1 MIKECRIPAHLLQV
15 KGMEERWHNEIE
27 LLSKLQHQN
36 ITTARQADEREFA
49 RALSFPFL
57 CMEYCE
63 GGDLRQ
69 VGGHYIE

>member
-1 MIKECRIPAHLLQV
+1 MIKECRIPTHMLR
-15 KGMEERWHNEIE
+15 GMEERWHNEIN
-27 LLSKLQHQN
+27 LLSKLAHPN
-36 ITTARQADEREFA
+36 ITTARQAEEREFG

-69 VGGHYIE
+69 VSMSVIK